1 MFSRIS
7 SLVIHHPRAVV
18 LGWLV
23 LIACLYYFAPPW
35 EQVTRD
41 DDVRFFPADSPSVI
55 GQDLLVRGFPE
66 EASSSQLVLI
76 HERKNGLLS
85 PGDLSFVDREAS
97 SLFRLAQEHPEL
109 GVTKIDTHRSPV
121 IGTRLIGTSV
131 DGRDQAVLEI
141 ISLNSTHLSRKTQIA
156 VDQILERLNG
166 DELAP
171 PPGLSR
177 AVTGS
182 AAVGHDTNTATNE
195 SIENT
200 TNSTIALVVL
210 ILLLVYRSPLMA
222 LVPLLTIALS
232 VFASLRLIALLGAAP
247 GLGFQVMDITQ
258 IFVVVVLFGAGTNY
272 CLFLVAR
279 YKEELG
285 HGESR
290 VDALQQSVRAGRRG
304 AGCQRGDGDCRAGD
318 ALVLELRDDP
328 VHRAG
333 HRVERCGGAGRGLD
347 VGSRDAGLVRSSALL
362 AFPRPSS
369 RGWSEV
375 VRPMIG

>member
-35 EQVTRD
+35 DQVTRD

-131 DGRDQAVLEI
+131 DGRDQAVLSI

-182 AAVGHDTNTATNE
+182 AVVGHDTNAATNE
-195 SIENT
+195 SIDQT

-210 ILLLVYRSPLMA
+210 ILLVVYRSPLMT
-222 LVPLLTIALS
+222 LVPLFTIALS

-247 GLGFQVMDITQ
+247 GLGFQVMETTQ

-279 YKEELG
+279 YKEELAR
-285 HGESR
+285 GESQA
-290 VDALQQSVRAGRRG
+290 DALSG
-304 AGCQRGDGDCRAGD
+304 AIGQVGAAPGCQRSDRGCRSGD

-333 HRVERCGGAGRGLD
+333 HRIECSGGAGRGLKP
-347 VGSRDAGLVRSSALL
+347 GSRVAGVVRRSALL
-362 AFPRPSS
+362 AFPDPLS
-369 RGWSEV
+369 RGCSES
-375 VRPMIG
+375 